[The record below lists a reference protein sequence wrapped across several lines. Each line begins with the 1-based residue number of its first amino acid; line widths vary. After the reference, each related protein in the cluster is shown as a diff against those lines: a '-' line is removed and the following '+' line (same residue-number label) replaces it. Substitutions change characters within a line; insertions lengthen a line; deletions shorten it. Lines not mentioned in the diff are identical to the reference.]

1 MHVYFLLFLSVDED
15 GNLFKVS
22 DGAFSWSLYPEE
34 YMYDSRREKFLPVR
48 WMAPESL
55 TAGFY
60 DAASDVVI
68 TFSHFMNLSS
78 YIFAGFTNQKRLSCE

>member
-78 YIFAGFTNQKRLSCE
+78 SIFAGCNKSKEIKL

>member
-78 YIFAGFTNQKRLSCE
+78 YKFAGFTNQKRLSCE

>member
-78 YIFAGFTNQKRLSCE
+78 YIFASFTNQKRLSCE

>member
-68 TFSHFMNLSS
+68 TFSRFMNLSS
-78 YIFAGFTNQKRLSCE
+78 YIFAGFTYQKRLSCE

>member
-1 MHVYFLLFLSVDED
+1 MFIFCFFLSVDED
-15 GNLFKVS
+15 GNFFKVS

-68 TFSHFMNLSS
+68 TFSRFMNLSS